1 METRAHHVLVGS
13 FALIITLALFG
24 FLTWLGQFEFDR
36 RYSVY
41 QVNFVGGVSGLS
53 VGAEVT
59 YNGIK
64 VGEVTQVALDESDP
78 NVVEVLLQVDAGTPI
93 KTGTRATV
101 EVGILTG
108 VGTLILQGG
117 SAAEDGISV
126 ADGQDYPLI
135 EVGDSAFDTF
145 VNNAFTELNKVGNFF
160 AEATKLL
167 TEENLA
173 SITNA
178 LKGVEGGVGDI
189 RLIISENREAIGR
202 IINRID
208 SISASTETVMS
219 NLAEASGR
227 FDAILQRV
235 EQITINADRAVAEL
249 ADESVP
255 QATLFM
261 QDARDFL
268 VSMDRLI
275 DRIESDPSGFI
286 FGNDAATYEQSQ

>member
-13 FALIITLALFG
+13 FALAITLGLFA

-36 RYSVY
+36 RYAVY

-53 VGAEVT
+53 IGAEVT

-64 VGEVTQVALDESDP
+64 VGEVTQVLLNKTDP
-78 NVVEVLLQVDAGTPI
+78 NVVEVLLQVDADTPI
-93 KTGTRATV
+93 KVDTNATV

-108 VGTLILQGG
+108 VGTLVLQGG
-117 SAAEDGISV
+117 SAQSDALTLVE
-126 ADGQDYPLI
+126 GQDYPVI
-135 EVGDSAFDTF
+135 KVGDSSFDTY
-145 VNNAFTELNKVGNFF
+145 VSNAFTELNKVGSFF

-178 LKGVEGGVGDI
+178 LNGIESGVGDI
-189 RLIISENREAIGR
+189 QLIIGENREAIGR

-208 SISASTETVMS
+208 TMTANADRVIA
-219 NLAEASGR
+219 NLAVASDR
-227 FDAILQRV
+227 FDSILQRV

>member
-1 METRAHHVLVGS
+1 METRAHHVLVGG
-13 FALIITLALFG
+13 FALVITLALFG

-41 QVNFVGGVSGLS
+41 QVNFVGGVSGLA

-64 VGEVTQVALDESDP
+64 VGEVTQVALNQTDP

-117 SAAEDGISV
+117 SASQNAIEAAE
-126 ADGQDYPLI
+126 GQDYPVI
-135 EVGDSAFDTF
+135 EVGDSAFDTY

-178 LKGVEGGVGDI
+178 LNGIESGVDDL
-189 RLIISENREAIGR
+189 RLIVSENREAISR

-208 SISASTETVMS
+208 SITANADRVIA

-227 FDAILQRV
+227 FDTIMQRV
-235 EQITINADRAVAEL
+235 EQIVINADRAVAEI